1 MSYLMWLNSSKKIIY
16 TSMDDIFTIK
26 RLNEEWKKIVH
37 KNKQITKK
45 IKSLQSQYCKNIK
58 DLDVIKNK
66 ISKIR
71 KKD

>member
-1 MSYLMWLNSSKKIIY
+1 
-16 TSMDDIFTIK
+16 MDDIFTIK

-37 KNKQITKK
+37 KNKQIAKK
-45 IKSLQSQYCKNIK
+45 IKSLQSQYCKNAK